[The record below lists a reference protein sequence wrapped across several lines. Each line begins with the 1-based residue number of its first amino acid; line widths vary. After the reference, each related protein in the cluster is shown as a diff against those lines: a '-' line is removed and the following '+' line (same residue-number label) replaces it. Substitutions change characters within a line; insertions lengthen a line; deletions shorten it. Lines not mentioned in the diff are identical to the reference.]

1 MKTNAV
7 SPYHVYYFLENVGKL
22 DKNVHKR
29 TSDAVLGTVRLVKS
43 ASETK
48 NGKRLYGVSSKVIH
62 PGCYTMASL
71 RKAYA
76 AKTPSMLTA

>member
-7 SPYHVYYFLENVGKL
+7 SQYRIYSFLDRVGKL

-29 TSDAVLGTVRLVKS
+29 TSDEVLGTVRLAKS

-48 NGKRLYGVSSKVIH
+48 NGKRLYAVSSKVIH
-62 PGCYTMASL
+62 SGCYTMASL

-76 AKTPSMLTA
+76 AKA